1 MKNSVPAP
9 DRPNAGNPYA
19 NSILFDVYR
28 WSDYPEV
35 KRVCVHI
42 VNQFQSMGYSLRKL
56 NEKFERHLRVVIV
69 NLYHAYLS
77 DPEFFI
83 AYARDKNIYATNRYK
98 KIHISY
104 RPLMRVIDG
113 LLELGLI
120 VQKSGFHDPRTE
132 KGFLSVMR
140 ATPRLIDLIESWAVA
155 PSMIGRSEIEPE
167 LIVLRDSQKVE
178 IDYQDEPTIE
188 QMRVNL
194 RLYNSFI
201 NQTNLEIDLLPE
213 MLPKAIDRSRKS
225 LHRVFNNGNFK
236 EGGRF
241 YGGWWQEMPKEIRK
255 HITIDGERTVEMDYS
270 GMHLRMLYA
279 KKGVDCIGDPY
290 AMGTDH
296 TGLRPL
302 CKLIL
307 LVALNA
313 ESFKKAVAAI
323 RKKMNLDPTL
333 PRVKDL
339 KQCVKDF
346 TSYHPAVSEFFFTGI
361 GLRLQNIDAQIA
373 ERVMVELTGKSIPVL
388 PIHDSFICAR
398 QHRKVLEES
407 MVRHYRDVV
416 GCRPVITS
424 SD

>member
-1 MKNSVPAP
+1 
-9 DRPNAGNPYA
+9 
-19 NSILFDVYR
+19 
-28 WSDYPEV
+28 
-35 KRVCVHI
+35 
-42 VNQFQSMGYSLRKL
+42 VNQFQSAGYSLREL
-56 NEKFERHLRVVIV
+56 NKKFQRHLRVVII
-69 NLYHAYLS
+69 NLYHAYLT
-77 DPEFFI
+77 DPELFI
-83 AYARDKNIYATNRYK
+83 AYARDKNVYATLRYK

-113 LLELGLI
+113 LLKLGLI
-120 VQKSGFHDPRTE
+120 DQKPGFHDPRTG

-140 ATPRLIDLIESWAVA
+140 ATPRLIQLIESWAVA
-155 PSMIGRSEIEPE
+155 PSMISRSEIEPE

-178 IDYQDEPTIE
+178 IDYQDEPAIE

-201 NQTNLEIDLLPE
+201 NRTNLEIDLPPE

-225 LHRVFNNGNFK
+225 LHRVFNNSSF
-236 EGGRF
+236 EHGGRF

-255 HITIDGERTVEMDYS
+255 HITIDGEGTVEMDYS

-279 KKGVDCIGDPY
+279 RKGIDYIGDPY
-290 AMGTDH
+290 AIRTDQ

-307 LVALNA
+307 LTVINA
-313 ESFKKAVAAI
+313 ESFKIAVAAI
-323 RKKMNLDPTL
+323 RKKMKVDPTL
-333 PRVKDL
+333 PSVNDL
-339 KQCVKDF
+339 KQCVNDF
-346 TSYHPAVSEFFFTGI
+346 TSYHSAVSEFFFTGI

-407 MVRHYRDVV
+407 MVRHYEDVV
-416 GCRPVITS
+416 GCHPVITP